1 MAVDKRSVSSDE
13 FHSKYD
19 YLKPNETAE
28 QDYVVIYGMSHGF
41 WGCDFSTKTE
51 EAKYGGIGCAH
62 NLMIR

>member
-1 MAVDKRSVSSDE
+1 MAVDKRSISSDE

-41 WGCDFSTKTE
+41 GGLIFLQKE
-51 EAKYGGIGCAH
+51 KKQKYGGIGCAH